1 MFVDDVVEGVGDIA
15 GDSAVGEH
23 EVEFEAVFDYV
34 VHPGRGV
41 VVGVF
46 DFEGGFEVGAG
57 GGAVVLGGQ
66 GFHEGAY
73 CFLFLAGFEKV
84 LRKS

>member
-1 MFVDDVVEGVGDIA
+1 MIA
-15 GDSAVGEH
+15 LALDLKGLGVGEH

-57 GGAVVLGGQ
+57 GGAVVLGG
-66 GFHEGAY
+66 
-73 CFLFLAGFEKV
+73 
-84 LRKS
+84 